1 MDTVL
6 VTGGCG
12 YIGSH
17 TCVSLLNNNYNVLI
31 IDSLVNSFNK
41 MDKIKKISGI
51 NESNV
56 NERIE
61 FVQGDLRDKFWLDEI
76 FNNYSKAKKP
86 IKSVIHFAG
95 LKSIYSSIKSPIEYW
110 DSNVISTLCLL
121 SAMQK
126 YECNSLIF
134 SSSATVYKANGTNL
148 LKENDTLQPLTPYG
162 KTKLCIEE
170 ILRDLFFSNRNWKI
184 ANLRYFNPVGSHC
197 SGLLGEDSK
206 GKTTNLFPAIIQ
218 TIRGNKE
225 KLLVFGKD
233 WPTPDGTC
241 IRDFIHVMDLAE
253 AHIATLNYLKNNKP
267 QNISIN
273 IGTGKGT
280 SVIEAIETFQ
290 KIKDID
296 FEYKFV
302 ERRLGD
308 QSFVVADNKLALDL
322 LKWTPK
328 RNLLDMCKDSLIY

>member
-1 MDTVL
+1 MA
-6 VTGGCG
+6 
-12 YIGSH
+12 
-17 TCVSLLNNNYNVLI
+17 LLNILQD
-31 IDSLVNSFNK
+31 IDN
-41 MDKIKKISGI
+41 
-51 NESNV
+51 
-56 NERIE
+56 
-61 FVQGDLRDKFWLDEI
+61 
-76 FNNYSKAKKP
+76 
-86 IKSVIHFAG
+86 
-95 LKSIYSSIKSPIEYW
+95 
-110 DSNVISTLCLL
+110 TT
-121 SAMQK
+121 
-126 YECNSLIF
+126 LIF
-134 SSSATVYKANGTNL
+134 SSSACVYNLANSAPFKESDEL
-148 LKENDTLQPLTPYG
+148 LPSSPYG
-162 KTKLCIEE
+162 KSKLECEK
-170 ILRDLFFSNRNWKI
+170 LLNKFYNLS
-184 ANLRYFNPVGSHC
+184 ANTSISVLRYFNPVGSHC

-253 AHIATLNYLKNNKP
+253 AHIDTLNYLKNNKP

-322 LKWTPK
+322 LKWAPK